1 MTECG
6 QDSDRE
12 WSGELVAIDSS
23 ISGGLKH
30 GGAACF
36 SPSNSTIFHRHWL
49 TVIVIASHSEDK
61 HDTLYFGL
69 TVSMGYQL
77 LWMWYGLC
85 CLLCRLHLP
94 GEVVEDGRE
103 KASYNVD
110 SGKRTN
116 APSGGKYAVIRQ
128 VLLHQIMSS
137 FLILA
142 FLYWLDSCLSGLWL
156 GTCRMLTLFHRH
168 HCCPSSKA

>member
-1 MTECG
+1 MEALHV
-6 QDSDRE
+6 SAP
-12 WSGELVAIDSS
+12 L
-23 ISGGLKH
+23 
-30 GGAACF
+30 
-36 SPSNSTIFHRHWL
+36 NSTIFHHWL
-49 TVIVIASHSEDK
+49 TVIVIASESEDK

-69 TVSMGYQL
+69 IVSVGYQL
-77 LWMWYGLC
+77 LWYGLC

-110 SGKRTN
+110 SGKHTN

-142 FLYWLDSCLSGLWL
+142 FLYWLDFLSQWFMARYLQNVD
-156 GTCRMLTLFHRH
+156 
-168 HCCPSSKA
+168 